1 MKEMGYEF
9 AQEFQELM
17 KDDAIFVYPTLPSP
31 APRHHHPF
39 FRPSDFSYCGIFNV
53 LGVPVT
59 QVPMG
64 LGSKGLPLGVQI
76 VGGMYS
82 DHLTIK
88 VAEELESAFGGWIPP
103 S

>member
-1 MKEMGYEF
+1 MYDNLSIF
-9 AQEFQELM
+9 LLFQEMM
-17 KDDAIFVYPTLPSP
+17 KDDAIFVYPTHPTTV
-31 APRHHHPF
+31 PRHYEPLSK
-39 FRPSDFSYCGIFNV
+39 PANFSYCGIFNV

-59 QVPMG
+59 QVPLG
-64 LGSKGLPLGVQI
+64 LNSQGLPLGVQI

-88 VAEELESAFGGWIPP
+88 VAEELDQAFGGWVHP